1 MIKLTMFTSY
11 TLLITN
17 KYIIPIRYILVSAIK
32 LINNV
37 LSVSD
42 LIFNFENNLTIIG
55 TNIKL
60 NINPN
65 DGVNIFDMPPEKVEN
80 TGIPKSPMTI

>member
-1 MIKLTMFTSY
+1 MFTSY

-17 KYIIPIRYILVSAIK
+17 KYIIPIRYITISAIK
-32 LINNV
+32 LSNNV

-42 LIFNFENNLTIIG
+42 LIYNIDNNLTIIG

-65 DGVNIFDMPPEKVEN
+65 EGIKILEKPAEKVEN